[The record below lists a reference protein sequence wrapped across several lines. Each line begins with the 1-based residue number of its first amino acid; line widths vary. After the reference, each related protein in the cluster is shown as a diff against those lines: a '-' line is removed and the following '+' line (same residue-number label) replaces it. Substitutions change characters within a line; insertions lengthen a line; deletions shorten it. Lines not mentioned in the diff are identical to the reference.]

1 MCPDEF
7 TLMCRH
13 LRGSREGAI
22 CQATGDFVRNIEDAS
37 IKMCMTRRF
46 ELCLIYTRT
55 LRSCISEGEELS
67 CEATTQL

>member
-7 TLMCRH
+7 TLICRH

-22 CQATGDFVRNIEDAS
+22 CQATGNFVRNVEDAS

-46 ELCLIYTRT
+46 ELCPTYVAT
-55 LRSCISEGEELS
+55 LRSCISEGEDFS
-67 CEATTQL
+67 CEATAKL